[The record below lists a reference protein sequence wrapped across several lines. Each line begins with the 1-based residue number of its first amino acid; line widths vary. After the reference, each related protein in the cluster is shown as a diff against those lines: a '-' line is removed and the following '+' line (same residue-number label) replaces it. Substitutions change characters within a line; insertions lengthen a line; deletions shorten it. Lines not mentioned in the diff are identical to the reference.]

1 MKIPAF
7 ETKDQLF
14 DFLRANKKLLIA
26 EKHNSMKCADALPCI
41 ELLTQDND
49 IYVSKAMGDVIDMST
64 VNKIKVK
71 VAINATNILD
81 SHLDVH
87 IPGIWKKNLQ
97 ESKDRYHLQE
107 HKMTFDHVIS
117 DQVKAYTQ
125 LMTFAQLGL
134 PQYSG
139 TTEVLIFDS
148 EIEKSRNPY
157 MTEQYAKGYVKQHSV
172 GMMYVAGKLF
182 LCINSENKYDAEEKA
197 NWDKYYPMIANK
209 EKADEYGFFWAVT
222 EAKAI
227 EGSAVL
233 YGSNFATP
241 TLSTDIEP
249 SEDDTQTE
257 EKQEP
262 ETIEVKAYDCSSLT
276 STLNSI
282 KF

>member
-1 MKIPAF
+1 MKIPHF
-7 ETKDQLF
+7 DIKEDLF
-14 DFLRANKKLLIA
+14 TFLRTNKKLLIA
-26 EKHNSMKCADALPCI
+26 EKKYTPKEADSLPCVD
-41 ELLTQDND
+41 LSVDD
-49 IYVSKAMGDVIDMST
+49 IYVSKAAGDVIDMSA

-97 ESKDRYHLQE
+97 ESKERYHLQE
-107 HKMTFDHVIS
+107 HVMRFDHVIS
-117 DQVKAYTQ
+117 DTVKAYTQ
-125 LMTFAQLGL
+125 TMTFSQLGF

-139 TTEVLIFDS
+139 TCEVLIFESD
-148 EIEKSRNPY
+148 IEKSRNPF

-172 GMMYVAGKLF
+172 GMRYVKYL
-182 LCINSENKYDAEEKA
+182 LCINSENKYDVEEKA

-209 EKADEYGFFWAVT
+209 EMADDYGFFWAVT

-233 YGSNFATP
+233 LGSCFATP
-241 TLSTDIEP
+241 TMSIEIEP
-249 SEDDTQTE
+249 SDNDTQE
-257 EKQEP
+257 QEKELEP
-262 ETIEVKAYDCSSLT
+262 ETIEVKAYDCTGLT
-276 STLNSI
+276 TSLNSI